1 MCFKKMFRFPL
12 KWKGTP
18 VLLRKEITRGWESNA
33 LQAQYYYACIVHIP
47 HLLLIPSGAQPRSWV
62 AIIIPILRMREVM
75 FRVTKIPWAGDQ
87 CGKILI
93 HSTPNFKWGEESF
106 HRGDRALLETV
117 KGWEGGSGWEASFI
131 HFSGIHQH
139 LTIGPGY
146 YTQTFS
152 SWEYQKYWT
161 VAFLADKREL

>member
-1 MCFKKMFRFPL
+1 MKRDTCSAAVRNHQS
-12 KWKGTP
+12 
-18 VLLRKEITRGWESNA
+18 WESNA

-47 HLLLIPSGAQPRSWV
+47 HLLLIPAGAQPHSWV
-62 AIIIPILRMREVM
+62 AIIIPIWE
-75 FRVTKIPWAGDQ
+75 W
-87 CGKILI
+87 GKWCSEWPRPSQDPMSWGSMWQIFNPL
-93 HSTPNFKWGEESF
+93 HSKVKWGEESF

-117 KGWEGGSGWEASFI
+117 KGWEGGGGWEASFI